1 MEPLFS
7 LVARQQPPTS
17 LETTALQKAFK
28 LYFLRMK
35 NGEKWRMKSEGTL
48 KPILPI
54 SKENSFLNISILS
67 QQFALPH
74 KQRFQR
80 LI

>member
-1 MEPLFS
+1 
-7 LVARQQPPTS
+7 
-17 LETTALQKAFK
+17 
-28 LYFLRMK
+28 MK

-67 QQFALPH
+67 QQFALPN

>member
-1 MEPLFS
+1 
-7 LVARQQPPTS
+7 
-17 LETTALQKAFK
+17 
-28 LYFLRMK
+28 MK

-48 KPILPI
+48 KSILLI

-67 QQFALPH
+67 QQFALPD
-74 KQRFQR
+74 KERFQR